1 LKIENKMLKTNTDR
15 NNNIQTTNT
24 ITNKLAIKFQSEQRM
39 EAAKEEEEEEE
50 KEKEEDKEE
59 YCLYMDLIGKDLSSI
74 KCM

>member
-1 LKIENKMLKTNTDR
+1 MLKTNTDR

-24 ITNKLAIKFQSEQRM
+24 ITNKLAIKFQLEQRM
-39 EAAKEEEEEEE
+39 EAVKEEEEEEEE
-50 KEKEEDKEE
+50 KEEE